1 MVVFLFNV
9 NGNDVCSYGNRYGV
23 LIFFWYARYVA
34 WRGVHSFSYIEKGT
48 SSHEVFAEGT
58 VEQLLHQ
65 YGYDDFQ
72 YMSFVGVYASFQSNK
87 GETTIVPLIKGSE
100 YNQEARK
107 QNRKRIILKRYSDTR
122 LL

>member
-1 MVVFLFNV
+1 MVVFLLMSMATTFV
-9 NGNDVCSYGNRYGV
+9 VTATGTVFLYFSGMQDM
-23 LIFFWYARYVA
+23 
-34 WRGVHSFSYIEKGT
+34 WRGGGVHSFSYIEKGT

-87 GETTIVPLIKGSE
+87 GETTIVPFIKESE

>member
-34 WRGVHSFSYIEKGT
+34 GRRSALIFLHRKGT

-87 GETTIVPLIKGSE
+87 GETTIVPFIKESE

-107 QNRKRIILKRYSDTR
+107 QNRKRII
-122 LL
+122 

>member
-1 MVVFLFNV
+1 MSMATAFVVTATGTVFLYFL
-9 NGNDVCSYGNRYGV
+9 VCKICGG
-23 LIFFWYARYVA
+23 AE
-34 WRGVHSFSYIEKGT
+34 VHSFSYIEKGT

-87 GETTIVPLIKGSE
+87 GETTIVPFIKESE

-107 QNRKRIILKRYSDTR
+107 QKQKTYYPKKVQ
-122 LL
+122 

>member
-34 WRGVHSFSYIEKGT
+34 GRRSALIFLHRKGT

-87 GETTIVPLIKGSE
+87 GETTIVPFIKESE

>member
-1 MVVFLFNV
+1 
-9 NGNDVCSYGNRYGV
+9 
-23 LIFFWYARYVA
+23 
-34 WRGVHSFSYIEKGT
+34 
-48 SSHEVFAEGT
+48 HEVFAEGT

-107 QNRKRIILKRYSDTR
+107 QKQKMYYPKKGTVTLVYYNKYNNSNVYNQKEIQLQVMNQP
-122 LL
+122 